1 MSPSQ
6 GSASIDMC
14 FFISAILPSS
24 AHISVLVG
32 VVDRYRRALKP
43 QSNPALDAQLQPVSG
58 SCLPAPGTGTAA
70 QPWGPRAQ
78 GGSPAARRRSD
89 ERKEASLRR
98 KGWGESRI
106 QRWRNQQQNVSSWHD
121 PQAGLIDWERLHTHI
136 LRQPRT
142 PYVGLILHWHGG
154 GFDEPIALQGRV
166 FLPLCAECLGR
177 VREDVLTLF
186 RVAVKAG
193 NCAPLAPASQ
203 STGPLR
209 ALPR

>member
-1 MSPSQ
+1 MDGPSQ
-6 GSASIDMC
+6 GSASIDVC

-58 SCLPAPGTGTAA
+58 SALGALERKAA
-70 QPWGPRAQ
+70 LLQRC
-78 GGSPAARRRSD
+78 RRSD

-106 QRWRNQQQNVSSWHD
+106 QRWRNQQQNVSSGHD

-166 FLPLCAECLGR
+166 FLPLCAESLGR

-193 NCAPLAPASQ
+193 NCAPL
-203 STGPLR
+203 
-209 ALPR
+209 LPPSL